1 MREAKGRA
9 RAQCL
14 ARRERSEWKSGQLSG
29 GGSCALRREE
39 KQESEYGGGRTE
51 RLQWMRLAHR
61 PAIHYVSRTTD
72 SSAS

>member
-39 KQESEYGGGRTE
+39 KQESEYGVGE
-51 RLQWMRLAHR
+51 N
-61 PAIHYVSRTTD
+61 
-72 SSAS
+72 